1 MMRRA
6 LFVMTAGLCLVV
18 FAGCGNFTA
27 KEDSAAKRSDIK
39 KLLAL
44 TGVNDMSKMMIDSMV
59 GSYRA
64 GVQGVPEDFW
74 RDFSAG
80 VVYDEAAEIL
90 IPRYEKAFTHAQIR
104 GVLAFYESPTGK
116 RFLEVMPGIMQD
128 SRIPIIQWADK
139 YAHKLEAE
147 LTAKGYKI
155 PEQPQDS
162 MAVPLNLPE
171 DGIAGK

>member
-1 MMRRA
+1 MARRA
-6 LFVMTAGLCLVV
+6 LLVVAAGLCLVV
-18 FAGCGNFTA
+18 FAGCGKVPA
-27 KEDSAAKRSDIK
+27 KEDTSAKRSDIR
-39 KLLAL
+39 KLLSL
-44 TGVNDMSKMMIDSMV
+44 TGVDDMSKMMIDSMV

-90 IPRYEKAFTHAQIR
+90 IPQYEKVFTHAQIR
-104 GVLAFYESPTGK
+104 EVIAFYESPTGK

-139 YAHKLEAE
+139 YARKLETE
-147 LTAKGYKI
+147 LTAKGYKL
-155 PEQPQDS
+155 PEQPQNAMVVPPAMPDS
-162 MAVPLNLPE
+162 QT
-171 DGIAGK
+171 AGP